1 MADRR
6 SLSDAMT
13 LNPTQNAFIHGDQ
26 VPMQNARESKQSVRE
41 AALDAQASASV
52 PASPEPGSPTKRR
65 GRPPQE
71 ARVSTQIRPEP
82 PVVSKDLD
90 FAPILVS
97 LTTRLSPATA
107 EALRRATL
115 EQKLQRRR
123 PHTQQD
129 IVESAVRHWLKTNGF
144 LKAA

>member
-13 LNPTQNAFIHGDQ
+13 LNPVQNAFIHGDQ
-26 VPMQNARESKQSVRE
+26 VAMHKGREPNQLDPEEGLEVRSSSPQSM
-41 AALDAQASASV
+41 ASV
-52 PASPEPGSPTKRR
+52 SQPPGRRR
-65 GRPPQE
+65 GRPPHITRE
-71 ARVSTQIRPEP
+71 STEVRPESP
-82 PVVSKDLD
+82 ISTHGMD

-115 EQKLQRRR
+115 EQKLRRR
-123 PHTQQD
+123 WPHTQQE
-129 IVESAVRHWLKTNGF
+129 IVESAVRHWLKTHEF
-144 LKAA
+144 LKAS